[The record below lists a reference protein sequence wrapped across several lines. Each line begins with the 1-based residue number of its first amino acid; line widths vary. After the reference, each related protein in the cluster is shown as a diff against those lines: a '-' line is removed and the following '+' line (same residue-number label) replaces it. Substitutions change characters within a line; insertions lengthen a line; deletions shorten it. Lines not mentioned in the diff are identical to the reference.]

1 MKVTVFGTKK
11 YDFTDNRTGAQKVGI
26 TAHYTCLS
34 NNSNVKGLEYGK
46 FGCAI
51 ENDYM
56 YSLLNDLSLPCE
68 LDLEFNRYGNVI
80 DFKIL

>member
-34 NNSNVKGLEYGK
+34 NNSNVKGL
-46 FGCAI
+46 
-51 ENDYM
+51 
-56 YSLLNDLSLPCE
+56 
-68 LDLEFNRYGNVI
+68 
-80 DFKIL
+80 